1 MRQETRIAEQRPAGQ
16 TEGKK
21 GKVYEL
27 ISSNMGKAE
36 VLNEF
41 FVSAFTTSQASR
53 LLMSMNS

>member
-1 MRQETRIAEQRPAGQ
+1 MAEQESAGQ

-41 FVSAFTTSQASR
+41 FVSVFTTSQASL